1 MKLQITYKGFDKND
15 KKNLKKFIAEKA
27 GDLEHKLGDL
37 IRTDT
42 TLRGTLE
49 KHQKIPLYR
58 LGLTLHL
65 PKKDIAGEE
74 ENEDVRE
81 VINKVFSELE
91 RQGQKYKS
99 RLKNH
104 HLWKRKARR
113 KQLTTLPLSDA
124 ASQPV
129 AIDQKTQ
136 QQASDWF
143 DSIRDYLDDLYDFSV
158 REITYLQA
166 IDDLTPADILPD
178 ELVDE
183 TIVTAFEKQDDK
195 PQDFDTKSWL
205 FKLALDILDQAVQE
219 SQQNRQAISLETTV
233 PEDDID
239 TQIYEFYQP
248 EEVLKLEDLIPVP
261 SEPAVTEENIAQQR
275 ELQSSLVKLP
285 KNWRRASI
293 LHNQL
298 GFSVPQIAA
307 ILALETAVVESLLNM
322 TEQFIS
328 DHAAQK
334 SQGVGFSVKT
344 VLHSVKKSNY
354 RPDLFTE
361 LEHKFKG

>member
-1 MKLQITYKGFDKND
+1 MKLQITYKGFDKKD
-15 KKNLKKFIAEKA
+15 KKTLKKFIAEKA
-27 GDLEHKLGDL
+27 GDLELKLGDL

-65 PKKDIAGEE
+65 PRKDIAGEE

-91 RQGQKYKS
+91 RQGLKYKS
-99 RLKNH
+99 RMKNH

-113 KQLTTLPLSDA
+113 KQLAQQPLSDT

-129 AIDQKTQ
+129 APDQDMQ

-143 DSIRDYLDDLYDFSV
+143 DNIRDYLNDLYEFSV

-166 IDDLTPADILPD
+166 IDDLTPSDILPD

-195 PQDFDTKSWL
+195 PPYFDTKSWL
-205 FKLALDILDQAVQE
+205 FKLAVDILDQTVQE
-219 SQQNRQAISLETTV
+219 SRQNRQAVSLETTI
-233 PEDDID
+233 PEEDID

-248 EEVLKLEDLIPVP
+248 EEILTLEDLIPDQ
-261 SEPAVTEENIAQQR
+261 SEPAVTEEMIAQQR
-275 ELQSSLVKLP
+275 ALQSSLVKLP
-285 KNWRRASI
+285 KNWRRVSI
-293 LHNQL
+293 LRNPL

-307 ILALETAVVESLLNM
+307 ILALEITAVESILNM
-322 TEQFIS
+322 SEQFIS
-328 DHAAQK
+328 DHARQNG
-334 SQGVGFSVKT
+334 QGTAFSVKT
-344 VLHSVKKSNY
+344 VQHSVKKNRY
-354 RPDLFTE
+354 HPDLLSE
-361 LEHKFKG
+361 LEQKFKG